1 MTSKARSEG
10 GGRISGKMDVAMESW
25 NMRHV
30 KQGKKWQ
37 EGLSQSLVRV
47 RLRQKQQGQM
57 ELQKVGEDR

>member
-1 MTSKARSEG
+1 
-10 GGRISGKMDVAMESW
+10 MESW